1 MTSLFTMIGVVMAS
15 GAVTVAVLLAVAAY
29 CLRGNE

>member
-15 GAVTVAVLLAVAAY
+15 GFVTIAVLLAVAAY
-29 CLRGNE
+29 FLRGNE